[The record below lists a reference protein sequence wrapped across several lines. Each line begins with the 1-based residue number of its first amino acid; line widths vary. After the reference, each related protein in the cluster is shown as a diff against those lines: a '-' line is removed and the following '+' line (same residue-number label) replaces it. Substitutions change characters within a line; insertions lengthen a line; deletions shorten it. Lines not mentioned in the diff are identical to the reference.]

1 MVLTITNKIVN
12 SRRETVY
19 LSLIALL
26 FAFFIK
32 SAAVE
37 KNEQIKTQ
45 VLEMVPILKVII
57 FGVNTGISG

>member
-12 SRRETVY
+12 SRKETVY
-19 LSLIALL
+19 LSLIALF

-45 VLEMVPILKVII
+45 VLEIVPTLSVTI
-57 FGVNTGISG
+57 FCVNTGISG

>member
-12 SRRETVY
+12 SRRKTVY
-19 LSLIALL
+19 LSLIALS

-45 VLEMVPILKVII
+45 VLEMVPTLKVII

>member
-1 MVLTITNKIVN
+1 MVLTITNKIMN
-12 SRRETVY
+12 SRKETVY
-19 LSLIALL
+19 LSLIALF

-45 VLEMVPILKVII
+45 VLEIVPTLKVII

>member
-12 SRRETVY
+12 SRKETVY
-19 LSLIALL
+19 LSLIALF

-37 KNEQIKTQ
+37 KNEQIKIQ
-45 VLEMVPILKVII
+45 VLEMVPTLSVTI
-57 FGVNTGISG
+57 FCVNTGISG